1 MIGRTLSHYKIL
13 DQLGEGG
20 MGKVYLAEDTAL
32 QREVAL
38 KVLLE
43 EVASDPHR
51 LKRFIREAKTVA
63 KLNHPNIVT
72 IYSVEKARLEE
83 EEEPVHFLTMELVEG
98 ETLSALI
105 PSEGFPLAKFF
116 ELAIPLADA
125 VSSAHERG
133 ITHRDLKPAN
143 VMV

>member
-38 KVLLE
+38 KVLPE
-43 EVASDPHR
+43 EVAGDPRR
-51 LKRFIREAKTVA
+51 LKRFLREAKTVA

-72 IYSVEKARLEE
+72 IYSVEKASLEE
-83 EEEPVHFLTMELVEG
+83 
-98 ETLSALI
+98 
-105 PSEGFPLAKFF
+105 
-116 ELAIPLADA
+116 
-125 VSSAHERG
+125 
-133 ITHRDLKPAN
+133 
-143 VMV
+143 